1 LCVFG
6 DVGSD
11 VVVADARVREVVRR
25 AVVLD
30 GVLGGDT
37 GLLKT
42 DEGALGLSHLAPV
55 TPRALRNAVR
65 VDAVLLLGCREA
77 SRGKKGQDDG
87 GTHIDMSDK
96 SWEKADGLWMDWYG
110 IRRDGT
116 VLQEDIY
123 YNSSIE
129 SGEWMQPSTVWIQA
143 GRRSEGLGIYLQTI
157 EDVRDR
163 EKEKQR
169 EGWGW
174 MLIKEGRNEWGTHL
188 PCIHA

>member
-1 LCVFG
+1 MIGSALVGTCVVSVALLPALVTPFLANEKRHRLCVFG
-6 DVGSD
+6 DVGGD

-37 GLLKT
+37 GLLET

-55 TPRALRNAVR
+55 TPRALGNAVR

-96 SWEKADGLWMDWYG
+96 SWEKADGLWMD
-110 IRRDGT
+110 
-116 VLQEDIY
+116 
-123 YNSSIE
+123 
-129 SGEWMQPSTVWIQA
+129 
-143 GRRSEGLGIYLQTI
+143 
-157 EDVRDR
+157 
-163 EKEKQR
+163 
-169 EGWGW
+169 
-174 MLIKEGRNEWGTHL
+174 
-188 PCIHA
+188 